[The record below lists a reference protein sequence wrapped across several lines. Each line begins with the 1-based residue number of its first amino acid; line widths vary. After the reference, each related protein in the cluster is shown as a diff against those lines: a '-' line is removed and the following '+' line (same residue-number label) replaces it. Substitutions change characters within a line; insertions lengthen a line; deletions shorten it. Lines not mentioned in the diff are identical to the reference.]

1 MTENRVDVNEDPT
14 VEASR
19 AAGRHP
25 RLRLRNLYGYVT
37 VLEDGSLSAWANDRE
52 QPAFWL
58 RFSVDPGQVRQMLR
72 LFAGDDSADEVELDR
87 DQVAGRGLEA
97 PLARL
102 NVSEGMLVLRAD
114 DQAQDEFW
122 MELSFYGS
130 QLAALLELLRQ
141 TPLEA
146 EVVRE

>member
-1 MTENRVDVNEDPT
+1 MNRERADVMSDPT

-19 AAGRHP
+19 VNGRHP
-25 RLRLRNLYGYVT
+25 RLRLRSLYGYVV
-37 VLEDGSLSAWANDRE
+37 VLEDGSLAAWANDRE

-102 NVSEGMLVLRAD
+102 DVSDDMLVLRAD

-122 MELSFYGS
+122 MELSFYGP
-130 QLAALLELLRQ
+130 QLTTLLELLRQ

-146 EVVRE
+146 KVVE